1 MTTKT
6 PSFLILVLWITHLM
20 QMKNEQEKEQEQR
33 ITPNP
38 HQGFRFLYW
47 DDLGD
52 SQDEVDNQK

>member
-1 MTTKT
+1 
-6 PSFLILVLWITHLM
+6 M

-52 SQDEVDNQK
+52 SQNEVDNQK